1 MTRAPQTVW
10 ITGAGTGIGRA
21 LALLYTA
28 DGCNVVITGRRREV
42 LDDVVEA
49 GRGSLGEIRALPGD
63 VTDEAGMQALA
74 DTLRA
79 AGMLPDIVILNA
91 GNHIPTWA
99 GDFRVQDYRSLMDVN
114 YFGVVHG
121 LAALLPLMRARGS
134 GQIAIVASLAG
145 YRGLPGAAAY
155 GASKAALINM
165 AEALRPELAREGID
179 LRLVNPG
186 FIETPLTDR
195 NEFEMP
201 FLIDADTAAR
211 AIHKGL
217 RGGRFEIT
225 TPRRFAFLMKILRL
239 LPEGL
244 FFSLT
249 RRLLP

>member
-1 MTRAPQTVW
+1 MTAKPYTVW

-21 LALLYTA
+21 LALLYA
-28 DGCNVVITGRRREV
+28 AEGCRVVITGRRREA
-42 LDDVVEA
+42 LDEVVAA
-49 GRGSLGEIRALPGD
+49 GSSLPGEIRPLPGD
-63 VTDEAGMQALA
+63 VTDEPGMRAMA
-74 DTLRA
+74 DTLRV
-79 AGMLPDIVILNA
+79 AGMVPDVAILNA
-91 GNHIPTWA
+91 GNHIPTW
-99 GDFRVQDYRSLMDVN
+99 GKNFRVSDYRALMEVN

-134 GQIAIVASLAG
+134 GQIVIVASLAG

-165 AEALRPELAREGID
+165 AEALRPELAREGLD

-186 FIETPLTDR
+186 FVATPLTDR

-201 FLIDADTAAR
+201 FLIDADTAALS
-211 AIHKGL
+211 IHKGL
-217 RGGRFEIT
+217 RGKRFEIT

-239 LPEGL
+239 LPAGL